1 MVGRLSTPPNFFTYS
16 ISRFLYTDIISY
28 SYCMDY
34 IFECTIELESGIT
47 ITEIISASSSLQAG
61 VIVTERF
68 GYFSKL
74 LYIKALF

>member
-1 MVGRLSTPPNFFTYS
+1 
-16 ISRFLYTDIISY
+16 
-28 SYCMDY
+28 MDY
-34 IFECTIELESGIT
+34 IFECTIELESGTT

-74 LYIKALF
+74 LYVKALF